1 MSTKPAEITFWL
13 GLTPYR
19 QAYFDGETL
28 LQTARRA
35 RAPLSSNCEKGECAA
50 CMVRIRKGN
59 VTMARNE
66 VLSEDE
72 ISLGYTLGCQAVPV
86 SEECEVEFV

>member
-1 MSTKPAEITFWL
+1 MSAQPAEIVFWF

-19 QAYFDGETL
+19 QTYYPGETL

-35 RAPLSSNCEKGECAA
+35 NAPLSSNCEKGECAT
-50 CMVRIRKGN
+50 CMVRVRKGK
-59 VTMARNE
+59 VSMARNL

-72 ISLGYTLGCQAVPV
+72 ISLGYTLGCQAVP
-86 SEECEVEFV
+86 ETDICEVEFV